1 MIDAEVVRLRELRD
15 VALRARALAKTL
27 QSDSTIDGYVFA
39 KSAVTCWSIARIATG
54 HLRAHP
60 YLRYQTG
67 PSRIRE
73 LTDRAVTTIAAFTA
87 RRQNR
92 SLTKYARELQA
103 VAREVADV
111 RALTWSSDLS
121 DALGRAQLQLR
132 RLAKELDA
140 GAQGESGAITRPR
153 MNSMACAEASGG
165 TLDDMGA
172 ENNWPYLAI

>member
-27 QSDSTIDGYVFA
+27 QSDSAIDGYVFA
-39 KSAVTCWSIARIATG
+39 KSAVTCWTIARIATG
-54 HLRAHP
+54 RLRAHP

-73 LTDRAVTTIAAFTA
+73 LTDRALTTLAAFTA

-92 SLTKYARELQA
+92 SLSKYARELQG

-111 RALTWSSDLS
+111 RALTWSADLS

-140 GAQGESGAITRPR
+140 GARDESGALAGPRLTR
-153 MNSMACAEASGG
+153 AEAGRG
-165 TLDDMGA
+165 TLSDIGA
-172 ENNWPYLAI
+172 ENSWPYLAI